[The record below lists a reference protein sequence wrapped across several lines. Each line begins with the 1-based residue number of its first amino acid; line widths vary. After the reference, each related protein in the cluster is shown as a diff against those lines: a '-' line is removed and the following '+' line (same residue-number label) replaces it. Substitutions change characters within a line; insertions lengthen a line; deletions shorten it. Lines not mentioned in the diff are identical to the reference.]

1 LQKYGY
7 RDDFPRIALLKIIK
21 LRNEKL
27 KNISQNSL
35 LFYIQKENVFK
46 ILDSRWVYTVNLN
59 LEFQSEQFIHCYSE
73 NEKLNYFE
81 EISDFLFFAISDHE
95 AIIFKGVGQFTFTF
109 CYVDL
114 SKEDE
119 YKLKGFQFGEF
130 NNLDNP
136 NYSIWRI

>member
-1 LQKYGY
+1 
-7 RDDFPRIALLKIIK
+7 
-21 LRNEKL
+21 
-27 KNISQNSL
+27 L